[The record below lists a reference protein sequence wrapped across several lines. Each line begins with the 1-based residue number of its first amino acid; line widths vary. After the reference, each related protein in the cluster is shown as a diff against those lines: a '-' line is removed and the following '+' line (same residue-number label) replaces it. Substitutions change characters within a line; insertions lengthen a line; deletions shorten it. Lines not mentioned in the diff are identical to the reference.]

1 MWNISLLAASNI
13 MLITGLV
20 SISSWHSKILL
31 YNKLPSNLIRVSEQP
46 RKRVSNKYPCYSVLC
61 SRSWA
66 NSTLH
71 PNSPMWM
78 FTKKNFPP
86 NPLQA
91 HDDSLLK
98 SNFSKKLLLN
108 QLKDD
113 VLCLS
118 KHDNQQSIFYAIIT
132 WHVNAILG
140 SYTC

>member
-1 MWNISLLAASNI
+1 M
-13 MLITGLV
+13 
-20 SISSWHSKILL
+20 
-31 YNKLPSNLIRVSEQP
+31 
-46 RKRVSNKYPCYSVLC
+46 
-61 SRSWA
+61 
-66 NSTLH
+66 
-71 PNSPMWM
+71 NSPEKECQTSILATQYSAVDLEQILHCIW
-78 FTKKNFPP
+78 TLQCECSQKKNFPP